1 MEEFPIGFLYILLGV
16 IVVAVVLVI
25 LSYGWKQR
33 KLQRLQH
40 TRKDYTYRKKRG

>member
-40 TRKDYTYRKKRG
+40 TRKDYTHRKKRG

>member
-1 MEEFPIGFLYILLGV
+1 MEESPFGFLYVLLA
-16 IVVAVVLVI
+16 IVVVADVLVI

-40 TRKDYTYRKKRG
+40 PRKDYTYRERG

>member
-25 LSYGWKQR
+25 LSHGWKQR
-33 KLQRLQH
+33 KLQRLQNPH
-40 TRKDYTYRKKRG
+40 KDYTYRKRG